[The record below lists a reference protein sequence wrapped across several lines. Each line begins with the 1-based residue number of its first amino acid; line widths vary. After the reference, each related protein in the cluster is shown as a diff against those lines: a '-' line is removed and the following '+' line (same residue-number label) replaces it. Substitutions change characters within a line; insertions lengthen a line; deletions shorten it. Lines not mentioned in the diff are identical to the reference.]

1 MMNEKPNKEVKPY
14 ESEVRAYVAGN
25 LEAALSAQVDGD
37 IPMEK
42 RNLLLLS
49 RILEDNEL
57 KNEIIDRI
65 VNYAIHFSMVSYK
78 PNFAPDIQRTIF
90 MRKIYSFL
98 NSYQLSLLAVHFDK
112 QISAEKSEKRS
123 R

>member
-65 VNYAIHFSMVSYK
+65 VNYAIHF
-78 PNFAPDIQRTIF
+78 
-90 MRKIYSFL
+90 
-98 NSYQLSLLAVHFDK
+98 
-112 QISAEKSEKRS
+112 
-123 R
+123 